1 MKTTFDY
8 QYNHNCNCVVCTR
21 ELFHNACKSAN
32 VANRIRRFRDSGDAE
47 AKRGLPA
54 VCWQAHYKE
63 GKRLNKDAV
72 FSGLFQLDIDH
83 VEAPR
88 ELFDSWTA
96 TKDFDELGIY
106 LVFVTPSGHGLKV
119 VAQMRPR
126 AGVPNTISAHQRWLS
141 EQLGLAEFDACTKD
155 LARMAFVPLA
165 EDILY
170 ENPELWDCEQIVEQL
185 EPAPSPRSARNP
197 LSFSPEGTPKEGG
210 SAGHSILISDYD
222 NDVTVKGNFTI
233 DGRPMV
239 DYVLGWFAANGGYPQ
254 QGQRNNTIYR
264 CALYFRNFTDF
275 SPQMLADNIPSF
287 GLSDAEMLQVCSS
300 ACSAQR
306 SKFWPRDIAELLEP
320 EDADDSQGEEETLN
334 DDPPE
339 MPPLIQL
346 FVSKSDPRFRAAT
359 VLAMLPVLGGL
370 ATDLRMVFPD
380 GEEHS
385 PSFMSVIIAPQASG
399 KSFARRIWRHLTERL
414 HEEDAVAW
422 EQERIWRE
430 TLRDS
435 MRDIKKIDGASK
447 DPEVVIRL
455 VPSKITEPQFFKRLH
470 NSKGKHLIGFY
481 EEIDSLTKEAKGASY
496 DDKRDLFREAFDN
509 AEHGRDV
516 ANVESFSGMER
527 IFYNFLALGTPNSVM
542 RFYNN
547 AEDGLVSRT
556 IFYQLPVGVF
566 DSMPRHLP
574 ITLTEADQIRRSC
587 DYLIDLR
594 QKQPEMVDAQ
604 GKVALPTGD
613 YIDPIWQQWREM
625 AELRALKNGSDAEG
639 ILLKRASVIAWRAC
653 CIYWLLWGLQCDEA
667 TMRKLKDAF
676 FWTADIVL
684 REQVA
689 LFGRQLDA
697 VQTTRKKGKPK
708 SLFDML
714 PNTFTYKDVRHI
726 IGDST
731 SMSNIYARVNYW
743 KQHGLI
749 TKIGSNFEKL

>member
-1 MKTTFDY
+1 MKTIFDY
-8 QYNHNCNCVVCTR
+8 QYNHNCNCVVCTP

-32 VANRIRRFRDSGDAE
+32 VANRIKRFRDCGDAE

-72 FSGLFQLDIDH
+72 FSGLYQLDIDH

-126 AGVPNTISAHQRWLS
+126 AGVPNTISDQQKWLS
-141 EQLGLAEFDACTKD
+141 QQLGLTEFDACTKD

-170 ENPELWDCEQIVEQL
+170 ENPELWELEQIITEL
-185 EPAPSPRSARNP
+185 EPTPSPSQ
-197 LSFSPEGTPKEGG
+197 KEGG
-210 SAGHSILISDYD
+210 SVGHSKEISDYD

-233 DGRPMV
+233 NGHPMV

-275 SPQMLADNIPSF
+275 SPKVLAENIPSF

-300 ACSAQR
+300 ACTAQR
-306 SKFWPRDIAELLEP
+306 SKYWPRDIAELL
-320 EDADDSQGEEETLN
+320 DSEEAEQEGEEVQTL
-334 DDPPE
+334 DDTPPT
-339 MPPLIQL
+339 MPNVIDF
-346 FVSKSDPRFRAAT
+346 FVKRSDPRFKAAS

-370 ATDLRMVFPD
+370 ATDVRATFPD

-385 PSFMSVIIAPQASG
+385 LSFMSVIVAPQASG
-399 KSFARRIWRHLTERL
+399 KSYARRIWKHLTQRL

-422 EQERIWRE
+422 EQERLWRE
-430 TLRDS
+430 TLKESARDF
-435 MRDIKKIDGASK
+435 KKIEGASR

-470 NSKGKHLIGFY
+470 YSKGRHLIGFY
-481 EEIDSLTKEAKGASY
+481 EEIDSLTKEAKGSSY

-527 IFYNFLALGTPNSVM
+527 IYYNFVALGTYDRVM
-542 RFYNN
+542 TFYNN

-566 DSMPRHLP
+566 DSMPEHKP
-574 ITLTEADQIRRSC
+574 ISASESLAVRQIA
-587 DYLIDLR
+587 DYLIDIK
-594 QKQPEMVDAQ
+594 QKQPMLVNAK
-604 GKVALPTGD
+604 GKVEIDTTD
-613 YIDPIWQQWREM
+613 YIDPIWREWRKM
-625 AELRALKNGSDAEG
+625 AELRAIKNGSEAEG
-639 ILLKRASVIAWRAC
+639 ILLKRASVIAWRATVL
-653 CIYWLLWGLQCDEA
+653 YWLLWELQTDA
-667 TMRKLKDAF
+667 LTLQRLHDAF

-684 REQVA
+684 REQLA
-689 LFGRQLDA
+689 LFGQQLEA
-697 VQTTRKKGKPK
+697 VQTVRKQPVRK

-714 PNTFTYKDVRHI
+714 PNVFTIDDVVALGKTKNRQTARSKISYWKATELIKKTSKTTYK
-726 IGDST
+726 
-731 SMSNIYARVNYW
+731 
-743 KQHGLI
+743 KQ
-749 TKIGSNFEKL
+749 N